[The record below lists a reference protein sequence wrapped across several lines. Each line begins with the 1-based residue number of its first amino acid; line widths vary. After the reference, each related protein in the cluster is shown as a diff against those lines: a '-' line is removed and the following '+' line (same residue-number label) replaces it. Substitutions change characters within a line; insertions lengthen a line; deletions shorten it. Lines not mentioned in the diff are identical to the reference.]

1 MTAIIVTTDAI
12 VGHQVKEIMG
22 VAFGTAVRSRNV
34 AGNFMAGVASVF
46 GGKQK
51 GNINLL
57 NKTRDDAL
65 QSLSEQATS
74 MGGNA
79 VLSMRFDSGEFDS
92 GNGQIMDEVVAYG
105 TVVRIEPK
113 NGSTSQ

>member
-1 MTAIIVTTDAI
+1 
-12 VGHQVKEIMG
+12 MG

-34 AGNFMAGVASVF
+34 AGNFMAGVAAVF

-57 NKTRDDAL
+57 TKTRDDAI
-65 QSLSEQATS
+65 QSLAEQAES

-92 GNGQIMDEVVAYG
+92 GGGNIMEEMVAYG
-105 TVVRIEPK
+105 TVVKIELNTK
-113 NGSTSQ
+113 TA